1 MKFAAIICEM
11 SVEKDIKYCAVIRTL
26 GRAGAKYQAL
36 LDSLVRQTL
45 QPSRILVY
53 LAEGY
58 DAPKETVGVERIV
71 RCPKGMIAQRALP
84 FDEVDTDYILFLDD
98 DIAIA
103 PDGVERLARAML
115 GAKADCAF
123 ADFYALHSLS
133 RGQKFR
139 LWLEKGDR
147 QTRSRRW
154 AYREC
159 RSSATAYAS
168 APESVMPS
176 QTGCGGAI
184 LCRKA
189 AYDAI
194 NFFEE
199 RWADAF
205 AYPLG
210 DDHLFFYK
218 MYVRDFKVV
227 AQFDSGFTH
236 LDASADRP
244 SDFASECNCLA
255 VLHCIWYRCHYHRQ
269 PTAKRL
275 ADAFFY
281 GIQSAKQI
289 LLRAALSVRRLSI
302 RPLSAFFAAMR
313 LAHRV
318 VHSDNFSS
326 LPRF

>member
-1 MKFAAIICEM
+1 MGDENVIT
-11 SVEKDIKYCAVIRTL
+11 YCAVIRTL

-36 LDSLVRQTL
+36 LDSLVGQTL

-58 DAPKETVGVERIV
+58 DEPRETVGVERIV

-115 GAKADCAF
+115 GAEADCAF
-123 ADFYALHSLS
+123 ADFYALHRLS
-133 RGQKFR
+133 AGQKFR

-147 QTRSRRW
+147 QTSSRRW

-159 RSSATAYAS
+159 RSSATAYS
-168 APESVMPS
+168 GAPEPVMPS

-184 LCRKA
+184 LCSKA

-194 NFFEE
+194 DFAEE
-199 RWADAF
+199 LWADAF
-205 AYPLG
+205 SYPLG
-210 DDHLFFYK
+210 DDHLFLYK
-218 MYVRDFKVV
+218 MYVRGFKVV

-236 LDASADRP
+236 LDASADRRL
-244 SDFASECNCLA
+244 DYAAERDRLA
-255 VLHCIWYRCHYHRQ
+255 VLHCVWYRCHYHRQ
-269 PTAKRL
+269 PAAKRV

-281 GIQSAKQI
+281 GVVETKQV
-289 LLRAALSVRRLSI
+289 LLRLALAVRRLST
-302 RPLSAFFAAMR
+302 RPLSVYFSGMR
-313 LAHRV
+313 LARRIIN
-318 VHSDNFSS
+318 SDEFSR

>member
-1 MKFAAIICEM
+1 M
-11 SVEKDIKYCAVIRTL
+11 SDEKDIKYCAVIRTL

-36 LDSLVRQTL
+36 LDSLVGQTL
-45 QPSRILVY
+45 PPSRILVY

-58 DAPKETVGVERIV
+58 DAPRETVGVERIV

-115 GAKADCAF
+115 GTEADCAF

-133 RGQKFR
+133 AGQKFR

-147 QTRSRRW
+147 QTSDRRW

-159 RSSATAYAS
+159 RSSATAYCA
-168 APESVMPS
+168 APEKVMPS

-184 LCRKA
+184 LCSKA
-189 AYDAI
+189 AYRAI
-194 NFFEE
+194 DFCEE

-205 AYPLG
+205 GYPLG
-210 DDHLFFYK
+210 EDHLFLYK
-218 MYVRDFKVV
+218 MYVRGFKVV

-244 SDFASECNCLA
+244 VDFAAECNRLA
-255 VLHCIWYRCHYHRQ
+255 VLHCVWYRCHYHRQ
-269 PTAKRL
+269 PAAKRI
-275 ADAFFY
+275 ADGFFY
-281 GIQSAKQI
+281 GILSAKQI
-289 LLRAALSVRRLSI
+289 SLRAALALRRLSI
-302 RPLSAFFAAMR
+302 RPLSVYFAAIR
-313 LAHRV
+313 SARRIV
-318 VHSDNFSS
+318 DSDEFSR